1 MLVVGTGFEPV
12 YGEAEQIYSLPPL
25 TTRTPHQQ
33 VVNVRW
39 KKADYQ
45 DRTGDLLITNQLLCQ
60 LS

>member
-1 MLVVGTGFEPV
+1 MVGTGFEPV
-12 YGEAEQIYSLPPL
+12 YGQADQIYSLTPL

-33 VVNVRW
+33 VVNVPG

-45 DRTGDLLITNQLLCQ
+45 IRTGDLLITNQLLCQ